1 MPKIPKQS
9 QPPLPPPGE
18 SVGILKQMSCVWVQP
33 KPGSKVQEAYQAF
46 KGTLQLY
53 TGEKVPVSI
62 PLLEQTSFMIRNLCR
77 SAELIIPEDGSE
89 FILTSDDLE
98 NLRVYVLIKHEI
110 YNGRTIA
117 RVAYHTK
124 TYAISVDPELANIS
138 FPGEA
143 PRGVKLKAVAPLSED
158 APKDPPADP
167 PATPAIP
174 KVPTQPAGSD
184 STPLDLNDLG
194 TISDEEFEE
203 AIRNAREQ
211 RAKKDEKAE

>member
-1 MPKIPKQS
+1 
-9 QPPLPPPGE
+9 
-18 SVGILKQMSCVWVQP
+18 MSCVWVQP
-33 KPGSKVQEAYQAF
+33 KAGSKIKEPYQAF

-53 TGEKVPVSI
+53 TGEKVPVSV
-62 PLLEQTSFMIRNLCR
+62 PLLEQTAFMIRNLCR

-89 FILTSDDLE
+89 FILTGDDLE
-98 NLRVYVLIKHEI
+98 NCRVFVGIKHED
-110 YNGRTIA
+110 YNGRTVA
-117 RVAYHTK
+117 RVAFHTE
-124 TYAISVDPELANIS
+124 TYAIQVDPSLEKIT

-143 PRGVKLKAVAPLSED
+143 PRGVKLKAVTPSSEE